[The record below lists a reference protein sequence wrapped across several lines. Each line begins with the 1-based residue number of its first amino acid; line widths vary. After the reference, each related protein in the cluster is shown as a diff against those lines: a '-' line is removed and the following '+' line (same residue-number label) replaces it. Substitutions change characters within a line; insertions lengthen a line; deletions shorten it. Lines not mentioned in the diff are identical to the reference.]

1 MRQIQTRRERRQL
14 VFVVRGHLKGT
25 AQDLFS
31 SLDRNLV
38 ESFQEP
44 LTLFLMQYSMLIDP
58 WTSDAY
64 LWSLSQQPNE
74 PLRDFV
80 ATFKSTLAKVEW
92 ISDVAALSAL
102 RKAISY
108 KSEFWKELN
117 LSKPLTIR
125 DALLRALYY
134 VAHKKDMEL
143 LARKHEPRKYT
154 QTSWPKRGAFRAD
167 HSYIMRDVTSLEHTI
182 TK

>member
-1 MRQIQTRRERRQL
+1 M
-14 VFVVRGHLKGT
+14 FVVRGHLKGT

-80 ATFKSTLAKVEW
+80 ATFKSTLAKVE
-92 ISDVAALSAL
+92 
-102 RKAISY
+102 
-108 KSEFWKELN
+108 
-117 LSKPLTIR
+117 
-125 DALLRALYY
+125 
-134 VAHKKDMEL
+134 
-143 LARKHEPRKYT
+143 
-154 QTSWPKRGAFRAD
+154 
-167 HSYIMRDVTSLEHTI
+167 
-182 TK
+182 